1 MMKICNNCQ
10 KMVESAKSSCPYC
23 GGNEFTPFKFSETQ
37 SNLKSSLSH
46 YKLNS
51 DCKLIAFIFTLII
64 LILLLLKNPG
74 NFFGDAGEFIGAI
87 IFCIAIAY
95 FLSSITNS
103 NTSQIPIPPGTIVS
117 RCPRCHSTEH
127 TAENKGFGYKKAA
140 LGGLALGPLGL
151 LAGGIGSK
159 KVEFICLH
167 CGHTWTPNSIEVQL
181 DIQAQEREYRL
192 HHH

>member
-1 MMKICNNCQ
+1 MNLHTLLDKP
-10 KMVESAKSSCPYC
+10 SAKSNCPYC
-23 GGNEFTPFKFSETQ
+23 GSNEFTPFKFPETQ
-37 SNLKSSLSH
+37 SNFKRSMSH
-46 YKLNS
+46 YKLS
-51 DCKLIAFIFTLII
+51 GEYKLIAFIFTLII
-64 LILLLLKNPG
+64 LVLLLLKNPG
-74 NFFGDAGEFIGAI
+74 NFFGSAGEFIGAF
-87 IFCIAIAY
+87 IFCIVIAY
-95 FLSSITNS
+95 FLSSITN
-103 NTSQIPIPPGTIVS
+103 NDTSQIPIPPGTIVS
-117 RCPRCHSTEH
+117 RCPCCHSTEY
-127 TAENKGFGYKKAA
+127 TAGNKGFGYKKAA